1 MNWREDECFDPG
13 MFGLLDNPGVLRMDF
28 DDYPETIYTLE
39 VSEIDDPDGE
49 DDTDVDML
57 IDPERNTPTKT
68 SSMDHFEYVRNRFET
83 DLPDYEEALEQN
95 GINPQ
100 PRDRLDDHVRVLR
113 FEGLY
118 FSIYIIG

>member
-1 MNWREDECFDPG
+1 
-13 MFGLLDNPGVLRMDF
+13 MFGLLDDPGVLSMDF
-28 DDYPETIYTLE
+28 DDYPETIYLMD

-68 SSMDHFEYVRNRFET
+68 SCMDHFEYVRNRFET

-118 FSIYIIG
+118 LFIYLAG